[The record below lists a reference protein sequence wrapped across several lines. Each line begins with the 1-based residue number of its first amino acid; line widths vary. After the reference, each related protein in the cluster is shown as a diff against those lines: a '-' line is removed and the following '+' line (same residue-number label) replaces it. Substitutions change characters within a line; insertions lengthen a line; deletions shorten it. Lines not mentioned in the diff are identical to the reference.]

1 MKSLTENIIADLL
14 KNHPASFRIFF
25 WGLCKNA
32 GKTTALLHTYATL
45 KTLTGRPIIIL
56 SCGYDGEALDAITG
70 LAKPQVTIQEN
81 DYCITT
87 DKFVPADAFQILYSE
102 NRNTLYG
109 NPVIAK
115 AKKAAQTT
123 IATVGI
129 NADIQHI
136 LQNETIPSDA
146 IFLID
151 GAINRKAFL
160 ELSGKDDYISISI
173 GNGYADNVDAIKSE
187 MLFIRELFSLPSNP
201 DVMQDCMLLDD
212 TTAAKLHNSIIVLKN
227 NSHIFLS
234 RKEYEL
240 FKRNGNSIV
249 FATPQPQLLWFT
261 FNPYDANRNKTGED
275 YTDLLNET
283 AQAIPVLNLKKE
295 PVEC

>member
-1 MKSLTENIIADLL
+1 MKSLTENIITDLL
-14 KNHPASFRIFF
+14 KKHPASFRIFF

-45 KTLTGRPIIIL
+45 KLFTNRPIIIL

-70 LAKPQVTIQEN
+70 LAKPQVMIKEN

-87 DKFVPADAFQILYSE
+87 DKFVSADTFQILHIE
-102 NRNTLYG
+102 NRNAIYG
-109 NPVIAK
+109 KPVIAK
-115 AKKAAQTT
+115 AMQAAQTT

-129 NADIQHI
+129 NVDIQRI
-136 LQNETIPSDA
+136 LQNETIPSYA

-173 GNGYADNVDAIKSE
+173 GNGYADNVEAIKSE
-187 MLFIRELFSLPSNP
+187 MLFIKKLFSLPFNP
-201 DVMQDCMLLDD
+201 DVVQDCMLLDA
-212 TTAAKLHNSIIVLKN
+212 TIAATLHNSIVVLKN

-249 FATPQPQLLWFT
+249 FATPQPQILWFT

-283 AQAIPVLNLKKE
+283 VQTIPVLNLKKE
-295 PVEC
+295 PVVC